1 MDAIANMII
10 LGPLLMP
17 VALEGLG
24 MHPIQ
29 YGMFLMV
36 GLLLGVIT
44 PPLGI
49 VLFIVSPIA
58 KVSLESVSLAVLPF
72 LLAELAVLALIAF
85 VPDVTLAIPRMS
97 GLVP

>member
-1 MDAIANMII
+1 MDAVANMII

-17 VALEGLG
+17 IAIEGLG

-29 YGMFLMV
+29 YGMFLMI

-58 KVSLESVSLAVLPF
+58 KTSIERTSIAVLPF
-72 LLAELAVLALIAF
+72 LVAELLVLTLIAF
-85 VPDVTLAIPRMS
+85 VPFITLGIPRFV
-97 GLVP
+97 GIIN

>member
-1 MDAIANMII
+1 MDAVANMII

-17 VALEGLG
+17 IALEGLG

-29 YGMFLMV
+29 YGVFLMV

-49 VLFIVSPIA
+49 VLFIVAPIA
-58 KVSLESVSLAVLPF
+58 KTSIEKTAIAVIPF
-72 LLAELAVLALIAF
+72 LISELIVLALIAF
-85 VPDVTLAIPRMS
+85 VPAVTLYLPRLA
-97 GLVP
+97 GIVG